1 MSSSTRALL
10 SKTRFAAGMSPD
22 VVKRLAALADV
33 ADVPAGSQVIREG
46 EPIAALGVV
55 VSGRIALRLNVPG
68 VGPQTILTVDDGD
81 VFGWS
86 AVMPGSRSTST
97 GTALVPTQALL
108 FERERLLAAMA
119 EDCELASAVYQ
130 RMLKVVARRLAATR
144 VQLLDLY
151 QVGHAS

>member
-1 MSSSTRALL
+1 MSSSKRALL

-22 VVKRLAALADV
+22 VCRRLAALATV
-33 ADVPAGSQVIREG
+33 TEVPPGTAVIREG

-55 VSGRIALRLNVPG
+55 ISGRIALRLNLPG

-86 AVMPGSRSTST
+86 AVMPGSLSTST
-97 GTALVPTQALL
+97 GTALVATQTLM

-151 QVGHAS
+151 HVGHAS